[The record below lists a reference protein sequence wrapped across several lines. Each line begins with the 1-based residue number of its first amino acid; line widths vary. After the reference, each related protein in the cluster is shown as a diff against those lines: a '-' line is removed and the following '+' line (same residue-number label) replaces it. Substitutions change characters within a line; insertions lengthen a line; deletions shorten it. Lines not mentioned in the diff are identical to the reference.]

1 MRIGQMKRIF
11 SILVCFVAL
20 SSVYAS
26 APLNRKADRMQ
37 DSVSKVVVKD
47 GDKVL
52 RNKMSLSAYPVQ
64 LRLVGSAVCVQSP
77 ERQILPIYN
86 ETGAFYLIMRLNK
99 GTNWINGLPTGRY
112 FINKKL
118 ISIQ

>member
-1 MRIGQMKRIF
+1 MRFGQMKRILSVLF
-11 SILVCFVAL
+11 LLMAL
-20 SSVYAS
+20 STMYANV
-26 APLNRKADRMQ
+26 PLEWGSERLQ

-47 GDKVL
+47 EDKVL

-86 ETGAFYLIMRLNK
+86 ENGAFYLIMRLNK
-99 GTNWINGLPTGRY
+99 GTNWINGLPKGKY
-112 FINKKL
+112 YINKKL